1 MKVKIIKCS
10 DKGLWYNNKIGAEY
24 EVRDCNSLT
33 PSERSFINSDYT
45 CLNFFREESLG
56 FLILKGD
63 AELLFEKVKDYDF
76 TKPNHYKLWPDMKE
90 FELHKKLLSR
100 EEYIGF
106 LKGNILKYQMRLGK
120 KPNEPVDRDQE
131 KIKVYTDELERFLKG

>member
-1 MKVKIIKCS
+1 MKVEIIKCS
-10 DKGLWYNNKIGAEY
+10 DKTLWYENKIGKEY
-24 EVRDCNSLT
+24 EVRDCNSLENYEFLKGQY
-33 PSERSFINSDYT
+33 S
-45 CLNFFREESLG
+45 CLDFYKTDDIGN
-56 FLILKGD
+56 LILKKD
-63 AELLFEKVKDYDF
+63 VKEVKDYDF

-120 KPNEPVDRDQE
+120 KPNEPVDRDQD
-131 KIKVYTDELERFLKG
+131 KIKVYTEELNAVLNERTN

>member
-1 MKVKIIKCS
+1 MKVEIIKCS
-10 DKGLWYNNKIGAEY
+10 DKTLWYENKIGKEY
-24 EVRDCNSLT
+24 EVRECNSLRNYEGFDKNY
-33 PSERSFINSDYT
+33 S
-45 CLNFFREESLG
+45 CLDFYKTDDIGN
-56 FLILKGD
+56 LILKKD
-63 AELLFEKVKDYDF
+63 VKEVKDYNF

-120 KPNEPVDRDQE
+120 KPNEPVDRDQD
-131 KIKVYTDELERFLKG
+131 KIKVYTEELNAVLNERIN